1 MLLAAYCL
9 LPSSFCHTMS
19 HVVVLVTGPSAEE
32 AERIGR
38 ALVEERL
45 AACANLIPSISS
57 TYWWKGKVE
66 EASEALLVMK
76 TRQDLLE
83 RLTARVRALHSYT
96 VPEVIAL
103 PILGGNP
110 DYLKW
115 IDDSTAS
122 SPSTP
127 SSRSPRST

>member
-1 MLLAAYCL
+1 MN
-9 LPSSFCHTMS
+9 
-19 HVVVLVTGPSAEE
+19 HVVVLVTGPSTDE

-57 TYWWKGKVE
+57 AYWWKGKIE
-66 EASEALLVMK
+66 EATEALLILK
-76 TRQDLLE
+76 TRQDLVD
-83 RLTARVRALHSYT
+83 RLTTRVRALHRYT

-122 SPSTP
+122 TP
-127 SSRSPRST
+127 SSPSSQSK

>member
-1 MLLAAYCL
+1 
-9 LPSSFCHTMS
+9 MS
-19 HVVVLVTGPSAEE
+19 HVVVLVTGPSADE

-57 TYWWKGKVE
+57 AYWWKGKIE
-66 EASEALLVMK
+66 EATEALLVLK
-76 TRQDLLE
+76 TRQDLVE
-83 RLTARVRALHSYT
+83 RLVTRVRALHSYT

-110 DYLKW
+110 DYLRW
-115 IDDSTAS
+115 IDDSVE
-122 SPSTP
+122 
-127 SSRSPRST
+127 PRP

>member
-1 MLLAAYCL
+1 
-9 LPSSFCHTMS
+9 MS
-19 HVVVLVTGPSAEE
+19 HVVVLVTGPSADE

-57 TYWWKGKVE
+57 AYWWKGKIE
-66 EASEALLVMK
+66 EATEALLVLK
-76 TRQDLLE
+76 TRQDLVE
-83 RLTARVRALHSYT
+83 RLVTRVRALHSYT

-110 DYLKW
+110 DYLRW
-115 IDDSTAS
+115 IDDSVES
-122 SPSTP
+122 KP
-127 SSRSPRST
+127 

>member
-1 MLLAAYCL
+1 
-9 LPSSFCHTMS
+9 MS
-19 HVVVLVTGPSAEE
+19 HVVVLVTGPSADE

-57 TYWWKGKVE
+57 AYWWKGKIE
-66 EASEALLVMK
+66 EASEALLVLK
-76 TRQDLLE
+76 TRQDLVE
-83 RLTARVRALHSYT
+83 RLVTRVRALHSYT

-110 DYLKW
+110 DYLQW
-115 IDDSTAS
+115 IDDSVE
-122 SPSTP
+122 
-127 SSRSPRST
+127 SRS

>member
-1 MLLAAYCL
+1 
-9 LPSSFCHTMS
+9 MS
-19 HVVVLVTGPSAEE
+19 HVVVLVTGPSADE

-57 TYWWKGKVE
+57 AYWWKGKIE
-66 EASEALLVMK
+66 EATEALLVLK
-76 TRQDLLE
+76 TRQDLVE
-83 RLTARVRALHSYT
+83 RLVTRVRALHSYS

-110 DYLKW
+110 DYLRW
-115 IDDSTAS
+115 IDDSVE
-122 SPSTP
+122 
-127 SSRSPRST
+127 SRP

>member
-1 MLLAAYCL
+1 MN
-9 LPSSFCHTMS
+9 
-19 HVVVLVTGPSAEE
+19 HVVVFITASRADE

-57 TYWWKGKVE
+57 AYWWKGKIE
-66 EASEALLVMK
+66 EASEALLILK
-76 TRQDLLE
+76 TRQDLVE
-83 RLTARVRALHSYT
+83 RLVTRVRALHSYT

-110 DYLKW
+110 DYLQW
-115 IDDSTAS
+115 IDDSVE
-122 SPSTP
+122 
-127 SSRSPRST
+127 SRS

>member
-1 MLLAAYCL
+1 
-9 LPSSFCHTMS
+9 MS
-19 HVVVLVTGPSAEE
+19 HVVVLVTGPSADE

-57 TYWWKGKVE
+57 AYWWKGKIE
-66 EASEALLVMK
+66 EATEALLILK
-76 TRQDLLE
+76 TRQDLVE
-83 RLTARVRALHSYT
+83 RLVTRVRALHSYT

-110 DYLKW
+110 DYLRW
-115 IDDSTAS
+115 IDDSVE
-122 SPSTP
+122 
-127 SSRSPRST
+127 SRP

>member
-1 MLLAAYCL
+1 MN
-9 LPSSFCHTMS
+9 
-19 HVVVLVTGPSAEE
+19 HVVVLVTGPSADE

-57 TYWWKGKVE
+57 AYWWKGKIE
-66 EASEALLVMK
+66 EASEALLVLK
-76 TRQDLLE
+76 TRQDLVE
-83 RLTARVRALHSYT
+83 RLVTRVRALHSYT

-110 DYLKW
+110 DYLQW
-115 IDDSTAS
+115 IDDSVE
-122 SPSTP
+122 
-127 SSRSPRST
+127 SRS

>member
-1 MLLAAYCL
+1 MDN
-9 LPSSFCHTMS
+9 
-19 HVVVLVTGPSAEE
+19 VVVFVTASGPEE

-57 TYWWKGKVE
+57 TYWWKGKIE
-66 EASEALLVMK
+66 EASEALLVVK

-110 DYLKW
+110 DYLRW
-115 IDDSTAS
+115 IDESTAS
-122 SPSTP
+122 PP
-127 SSRSPRST
+127 SSRSSRSSQSKT